1 MSTGTIVW
9 YLLII
14 AVGVI
19 FMFLGVSTPIGILLF
34 IVGLFLL
41 IWGANRRIKE
51 DKGEANDW
59 PWKKKDK

>member
-1 MSTGTIVW
+1 MTTGTILW
-9 YLLII
+9 SLLII

-19 FMFLGVSTPIGILLF
+19 LILLGVSTPIKILLI
-34 IVGLFLL
+34 IVGIFLL